1 MPRQGGKRGVGGS
14 RCCSR
19 GIISPERGPGRDEG
33 GYYVLGA
40 EEGLLMQVAVAA
52 VVQTR
57 QGGGMLGS
65 TLFCYVDA

>member
-1 MPRQGGKRGVGGS
+1 MCWVP
-14 RCCSR
+14 
-19 GIISPERGPGRDEG
+19 
-33 GYYVLGA
+33 

-52 VVQTR
+52 VAQTR